1 MSLLV
6 VHGILGLL
14 FNTLTIDDKYS
25 LRNRD
30 YLPQPIQM
38 QLPKKQKAFPQLFAG
53 FLKSTSKFQHFE
65 KKDEPHSCCN
75 SEIRD
80 YE

>member
-1 MSLLV
+1 MTS
-6 VHGILGLL
+6 IL
-14 FNTLTIDDKYS
+14 FVIEIIYRNQFKCNY
-25 LRNRD
+25 LR
-30 YLPQPIQM
+30 
-38 QLPKKQKAFPQLFAG
+38 KQKAFPQLFAG